1 LKDIFLKVY
10 LLGLIFS
17 TIIILYVSFNEKL
30 LEKLLDEI
38 SFIKTKE
45 YRDYFLIV
53 SLVFV
58 VLSSWSSIL
67 LINPLKRSGNNNDRK
82 N

>member
-1 LKDIFLKVY
+1 MKDIFLKIY

-17 TIIILYVSFNEKL
+17 TIIILYISFNEKL

-53 SLVFV
+53 NLVFV

-67 LINPLKRSGNNNDRK
+67 LINPLKK
-82 N
+82 EWK